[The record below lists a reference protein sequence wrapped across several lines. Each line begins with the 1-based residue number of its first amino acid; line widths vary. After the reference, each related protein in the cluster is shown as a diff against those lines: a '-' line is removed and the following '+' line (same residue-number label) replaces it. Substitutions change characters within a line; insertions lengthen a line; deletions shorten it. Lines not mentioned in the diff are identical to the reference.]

1 MDDLSNK
8 GSLAGSLN
16 NFIAAYFRDNIDG
29 QLPAIVTSYDSSSNR
44 ASVQPLVART
54 VQNNAKLSRE
64 IIPNIPVFRYG
75 GGGFF
80 IALPV
85 KAGDFGWLRASDA
98 DTSLVMQKGGGE
110 DVANTTRQNSFS
122 DAVFFPDMLK
132 GWDLADED
140 GLCLQ
145 SLDNSTQIVLKD
157 GEIIVKSDEMNA
169 EIPSIKVKGNYQIEG
184 NVVITGSLTTSGGD
198 VDMSGNVKFTG
209 RLDTIGEITNNGK
222 DIGSEHTH
230 SGVQSGDDDTG
241 APV

>member
-29 QLPAIVTSYDSSSNR
+29 QLPAIVTSYDSASNR

-54 VQNNAKLSRE
+54 IQNNAKLSRE

-80 IALPV
+80 IAMPI

-98 DTSLVMQKGGGE
+98 DTSLVMQKGGKE
-110 DVANTTRQNSFS
+110 DVANTSRQNSFS

-132 GWDLADED
+132 GWSLADAE

-145 SLDNSTQIVLKD
+145 SLDGSTSIVLKD
-157 GEIIVKSDEMNA
+157 GKIEMKSNESNIEIPKIKIAGMVEIEGGLSVMGEMN
-169 EIPSIKVKGNYQIEG
+169 
-184 NVVITGSLTTSGGD
+184 
-198 VDMSGNVKFTG
+198 
-209 RLDTIGEITNNGK
+209 NNGK
-222 DIGSEHTH
+222 DIGSNHAH
-230 SGVQSGDDDTG
+230 SGVETGNENTG
-241 APV
+241 API